1 MSNGSILENIGNHQ
15 YKAYGESDKD
25 FKKRILDNLHK
36 ENPNECQCKGKD
48 GKPLN
53 QCNECPR

>member
-1 MSNGSILENIGNHQ
+1 MRGPLDGTGTEGWCGVE
-15 YKAYGESDKD
+15 GE
-25 FKKRILDNLHK
+25 K
-36 ENPNECQCKGKD
+36 EAQKFDANECQCKAAD